1 MSAGDPSSGAP
12 KRILIIHTDG
22 NSFNNPSLKCVID
35 LLLAKGCK
43 IDLRYPRSNA
53 PMPAPRGVRL
63 LPFGRI
69 LLHVKA
75 GIFDRLASRRLAGCS
90 VLAEK
95 LALYRKYDL
104 IIGVD
109 RQGLIEAG
117 ILHKLTGTPYVF
129 FSFEIM
135 FESETSPRYKALE
148 REAAAAVSMW
158 LVQDEARARQLELEN
173 GLQPGNRFLLPLA
186 SSGPGTPSTRR
197 LRDRL
202 LVPEGMK
209 VAIAIGTVGGWSMT
223 GRILTSVAGWPQ
235 DWALIVHERYG
246 RTRELLRGELAQVG
260 HLVGRRIFLSD
271 AAPEMVDDM
280 GTVLA
285 GVSAGLAFY
294 EPDFK
299 GLYSGKN
306 LQHLGM
312 ASGKIST
319 YLRYGVPVILND
331 IGLYPGEAR
340 RFGFGRVAQG
350 PQQIAE
356 HLEPCC
362 DERCSSSA
370 KRYFLE
376 KLDFN
381 VHAQGLWSRL
391 RDAMA
396 AGASQR

>member
-1 MSAGDPSSGAP
+1 MSGSP

-22 NSFNNPSLKCVID
+22 NTFNNPSLKCIID
-35 LLLAKGCK
+35 LLLEKGCE

-69 LLHVKA
+69 AKHIKA
-75 GIFDRLASRRLAGCS
+75 NVFDRLASRPLAALC
-90 VLAEK
+90 VRAER
-95 LALYRKYDL
+95 LALYRNYDL

-117 ILHKLTGTPYVF
+117 ILHRLTGTPIVF
-129 FSFEIM
+129 LSFEIM
-135 FESETSPRYKALE
+135 FESETSARYKALE

-158 LVQDEARARQLELEN
+158 LVQDEARARQLEIEN
-173 GLQPGNRFLLPLA
+173 GLQPANRFLLPLA
-186 SSGPGTPSTRR
+186 SAGPGAPGTQR

-202 LVPEGMK
+202 GVPEGMH
-209 VAIAIGTVGGWSMT
+209 VAIAIGSVEGWSMT
-223 GRILTSVAGWPQ
+223 GRILKSAAGWPQ

-246 RTRELLRGELAQVG
+246 RTRERLRAELAQVE

-271 AAPEMVDDM
+271 AAPELVDDM
-280 GTVLA
+280 GTVLS
-285 GVSAGLAFY
+285 GVSVGLAFY

-299 GLYSGKN
+299 GPYSGKN

-340 RFGFGRVAQG
+340 RFGFGRVVG
-350 PQQIAE
+350 SPEQIAGQ
-356 HLEPCC
+356 LEYCS
-362 DERCSSSA
+362 DARCGSSA
-370 KRYFLE
+370 RSYFLE

-381 VHAQGLWSRL
+381 VHAQALWPRL

-396 AGASQR
+396 AGGVQR

>member
-1 MSAGDPSSGAP
+1 MSAGDSSTGSP
-12 KRILIIHTDG
+12 PRILIIHTDG
-22 NSFNNPSLKCVID
+22 NTFNNPTLKCVID
-35 LLLAKGCK
+35 LLLEKGCEV
-43 IDLRYPRSNA
+43 DLRYPRSNA

-69 LLHVKA
+69 ARHLKA
-75 GIFDRLASRRLAGCS
+75 NVFDRLASRRLAALCVS
-90 VLAEK
+90 AER

-104 IIGVD
+104 LIGVD

-117 ILHKLTGTPYVF
+117 ILHRLTGTPYVF

-135 FESETSPRYKALE
+135 FESETSARYKALE
-148 REAAAAVSMW
+148 REAATAASMW
-158 LVQDEARARQLELEN
+158 LVQDEARARQLEIEN

-186 SSGPGTPSTRR
+186 SAGPGALGTRR
-197 LRDRL
+197 LRDQLR
-202 LVPEGMK
+202 VPEAMK
-209 VAIAIGTVGGWSMT
+209 VAIAIGSVEGWSMT
-223 GRILTSVAGWPQ
+223 GRILKSVAGWPE

-246 RTRELLRGELAQVG
+246 RTRERLRAELAPVG

-271 AAPEMVDDM
+271 DAPDLVDDL

-299 GLYSGKN
+299 GPYSGRN

-340 RFGFGRVAQG
+340 RFGFGRVVES
-350 PQQIAE
+350 PEQIAGQLDACRE
-356 HLEPCC
+356 
-362 DERCSSSA
+362 ERCGSSA
-370 KRYFLE
+370 RSYFLE

-381 VHAQGLWSRL
+381 VHVHGLWSRL

-396 AGASQR
+396 AGGSRR

>member
-1 MSAGDPSSGAP
+1 MSGSP

-35 LLLAKGCK
+35 LLLGKGCE
-43 IDLRYPRSNA
+43 IDLRYPRSSA

-69 LLHVKA
+69 AKHVKA
-75 GIFDRLASRRLAGCS
+75 NVFDRLASRPLAALC

-95 LALYRKYDL
+95 LALYRNYDL

-117 ILHKLTGTPYVF
+117 ILHRMTGTPYVF

-135 FESETSPRYKALE
+135 FESETSARYKALE
-148 REAAAAVSMW
+148 REAAAGVSLW

-173 GLQPGNRFLLPLA
+173 GLQAANRFLLPLA
-186 SSGPGTPSTRR
+186 SAGPGLLSTRR

-202 LVPEGMK
+202 RVPEDMH
-209 VAIAIGTVGGWSMT
+209 VAIAIGSVEGWSMT
-223 GRILTSVAGWPQ
+223 GRILKSVAGWPQ
-235 DWALIVHERYG
+235 GWALIVHERYG
-246 RTRELLRGELAQVG
+246 RTRERLRAELAQVAP
-260 HLVGRRIFLSD
+260 LVGRSIFLSD

-280 GTVLA
+280 GSVLA
-285 GVSAGLAFY
+285 GVAVGLAFY

-299 GLYSGKN
+299 GSYTGKN

-319 YLRYGVPVILND
+319 YLRYGVPVIVND
-331 IGLYPGEAR
+331 IGLYPGEVR
-340 RFGFGRVAQG
+340 RFGFGRVVEG
-350 PQQIAE
+350 PEQIAGQ
-356 HLEPCC
+356 LEPCR
-362 DERCSSSA
+362 DERCRSSA
-370 KRYFLE
+370 RSYFLE
-376 KLDFN
+376 KLDFD
-381 VHAQGLWSRL
+381 VHAQGVWSRL

-396 AGASQR
+396 VGGSHR